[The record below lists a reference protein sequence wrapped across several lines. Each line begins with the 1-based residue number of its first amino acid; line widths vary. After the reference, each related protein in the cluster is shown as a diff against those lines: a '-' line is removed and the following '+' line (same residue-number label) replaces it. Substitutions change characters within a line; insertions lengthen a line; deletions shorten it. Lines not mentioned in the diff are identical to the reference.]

1 MAQPT
6 TTSRNALECP
16 VGQCGQPISKV
27 HDHGFFFFSPK
38 TLSDMKTSL
47 LVALGTSFFGV
58 YLSVGLATSPLPRL
72 TGRPISHT
80 HWHLATSSD

>member
-1 MAQPT
+1 MT
-6 TTSRNALECP
+6 
-16 VGQCGQPISKV
+16 I
-27 HDHGFFFFSPK
+27 GFFFSPPK
-38 TLSDMKTSL
+38 TLSDMKMSL

>member
-1 MAQPT
+1 MLWNVQLDNVDNQSPKSMT
-6 TTSRNALECP
+6 
-16 VGQCGQPISKV
+16 I
-27 HDHGFFFFSPK
+27 GFFFSPPK
-38 TLSDMKTSL
+38 TLSDMKMSL